1 MLLLREEHGY
11 RRGMCLMQP
20 IKYPPKECRTSKK
33 HTGDG
38 KIPLVCLDTA
48 CPHPHLCQVLFSGS
62 EQRESCPQQEGL
74 GSLGRPASRSPEDP
88 QLQKAVSVRKTWVFK
103 WLEEGVGSTE
113 KICSGCEGEADGDAL
128 DHSYLQG

>member
-1 MLLLREEHGY
+1 
-11 RRGMCLMQP
+11 MCLMQLV
-20 IKYPPKECRTSKK
+20 KYPLRECGASKK

-48 CPHPHLCQVLFSGS
+48 CPHPHLCQVLFSRS
-62 EQRESCPQQEGL
+62 EKMASRPQQEGL

-88 QLQKAVSVRKTWVFK
+88 QLQKAVRVRETWVFK

-113 KICSGCEGEADGDAL
+113 KICSGCEGEAEGDHL
-128 DHSYLQG
+128 DHS